1 MEDNFTPIIHKLDT
15 DLQYINVYAMCEPH
29 IGSPMFDEFIFE
41 SWITMVKNDP
51 FGYIT
56 IGGDAF
62 DNALKGSKTNSYE
75 AKMSPREQKD
85 WFVKKMTPVADRI
98 LVAVQGNHEFRT
110 DDAVDMCPLYEA
122 MSKMDLEH
130 LYRRDIAFMKV
141 SLGSKRADRQYAY
154 GFAIV
159 HGSSANATKNFSY
172 AVDNI
177 DVFMSGHIHAGE
189 STFPAKYVL
198 DMQNEVVRKQPFK
211 RIVVPSCTTGES
223 YVIKKLYMPQDNTII
238 PIVKLHGMKKKVDVS
253 WV

>member
-29 IGSPMFDEFIFE
+29 IGGPMFDEFIFE

-62 DNALKGSKTNSYE
+62 DNALKRSKTNSYE

-85 WFVKKMTPVADRI
+85 WFVRKMTPVADRI
-98 LVAVQGNHEFRT
+98 LLAVQGNHEFRT
-110 DDAVDMCPLYEA
+110 DD
-122 MSKMDLEH
+122 
-130 LYRRDIAFMKV
+130 
-141 SLGSKRADRQYAY
+141 
-154 GFAIV
+154 
-159 HGSSANATKNFSY
+159 

-198 DMQNEVVRKQPFK
+198 DMQNEVVHKQPFK